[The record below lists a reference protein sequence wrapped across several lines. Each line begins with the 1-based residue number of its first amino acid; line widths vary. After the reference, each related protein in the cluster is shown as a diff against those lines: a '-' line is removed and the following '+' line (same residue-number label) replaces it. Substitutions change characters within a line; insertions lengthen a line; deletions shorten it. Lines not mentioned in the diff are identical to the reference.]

1 MVSSREAKQVR
12 VAPSS
17 GVTEREIVKRAVKN
31 IGPDATIYHDDYCTY
46 GILDGSFKHE
56 SVNHSTAQGSTS
68 GEMCTRT
75 RSRESSQSS
84 GLGCRRSGGYRRKE
98 NAYLY
103 CAHYQHLRS
112 NRGLDRVVDRA
123 LSMFCLPQST
133 VDAYQGSELQL
144 GDEPALLP
152 MAASN

>member
-56 SVNHSTAQGSTS
+56 SVNHSA
-68 GEMCTRT
+68 GEYVRGDVHTNTIEGEFSVLRPWLQT
-75 RSRESSQSS
+75 FRGIS
-84 GLGCRRSGGYRRKE
+84 KE